1 MKLSRGTGSNQT
13 PGPLM
18 PSAVDFNSRGCAG
31 SWKARRS
38 GAGGGDES
46 GAIPYRISDF
56 RGGRRKAWYF
66 EGGMRNVSPAKVVL
80 ITASSPDE
88 GSRIAEA
95 LVAER
100 LAACVNRVDG
110 ISSVYWWKG
119 KIERGSESLLVAKTR
134 GELVERL
141 IARVKELHSYSVP
154 EVIVLPI
161 EAGNADYLEWIDEE
175 TKG

>member
-1 MKLSRGTGSNQT
+1 MDG
-13 PGPLM
+13 
-18 PSAVDFNSRGCAG
+18 NS
-31 SWKARRS
+31 
-38 GAGGGDES
+38 
-46 GAIPYRISDF
+46 
-56 RGGRRKAWYF
+56 
-66 EGGMRNVSPAKVVL
+66 GMKVVF

-88 GSRIAEA
+88 GARLAEA

-100 LAACVNRVDG
+100 LAACVNRIDG

-119 KIERGSESLLVAKTR
+119 KMERAGESLLIAKTR

-141 IARVKELHSYSVP
+141 VSRVKELHSYSVP

-161 EAGNADYLEWIDEE
+161 EAGNPEYLDWIAEE

>member
-1 MKLSRGTGSNQT
+1 
-13 PGPLM
+13 
-18 PSAVDFNSRGCAG
+18 
-31 SWKARRS
+31 
-38 GAGGGDES
+38 
-46 GAIPYRISDF
+46 
-56 RGGRRKAWYF
+56 
-66 EGGMRNVSPAKVVL
+66 MRNVSPAKVVL